1 MLDIDT
7 MRVVLGTVSIL
18 VTVLF
23 YLGVYRPTRSAF
35 AGWWTVALLC
45 SGASTSLLMLNH
57 TAAQVVANPTS
68 NTLSVVGSTCV
79 WFATRSL
86 RGRALPV
93 WLMPA
98 SAVAIVALSAVDHPS
113 TNIWAGNGALFAFM
127 AAMFLLGAA
136 ELWLSLRGRRAAEGA
151 LRSTEARV
159 ALLVSALAASVLAVF
174 YTLRVTLFVAVG
186 PDSGVFAAVV
196 GTGTTTAILLL
207 TLVAVTFSASTI
219 GWDQQ
224 TRVLRRRA
232 VSDDLTGL
240 LGRSEFMSQVTRAL
254 SETSTG
260 VSLVVAD
267 LDHFKRINDEHG
279 HAAGDTALLAFA
291 DEIRRMLGDGEF
303 AGRLGG
309 EEFALLL
316 ADPPARATTRLEAL
330 AASLA
335 QRSTSSTA
343 PLPTVSFGVAL
354 GVRGDLLTEL
364 FENADQAMYRAK
376 ALGRDRVVTYAAPS
390 A

>member
-1 MLDIDT
+1 

-35 AGWWTVALLC
+35 AGWWTVGLLC
-45 SGASTSLLMLNH
+45 AGASTSLLMLNG
-57 TAAQVVANPTS
+57 TAAQVVANPAS
-68 NTLSVVGSTCV
+68 SLLSVVGSTCV

-93 WLMPA
+93 WLMPTA
-98 SAVAIVALSAVDHPS
+98 AVAMLALAIVDEPS
-113 TNIWAGNGALFAFM
+113 SNIWAGNAALFSFM
-127 AAMFLLGAA
+127 AVMFLLGAV
-136 ELWLSLRGRRAAEGA
+136 ELWLSLRGRRMADGVQ
-151 LRSTEARV
+151 RSTEARV
-159 ALLVSALAASVLAVF
+159 ALLVSALAASVLAGFYVLRAVLFLTVGPETGVF
-174 YTLRVTLFVAVG
+174 ETAVG
-186 PDSGVFAAVV
+186 SA
-196 GTGTTTAILLL
+196 TTTAILLL

-224 TRVLRRRA
+224 TRVLRQRA

-240 LGRSEFMSQVTRAL
+240 LGRSEFMSRVNGAL
-254 SETSTG
+254 KETTQG
-260 VSLVVAD
+260 LSLVVAD

-279 HAAGDTALLAFA
+279 HAAGDTALLVFA
-291 DEIRRMLGDGEF
+291 DALREMLRDGEF
-303 AGRLGG
+303 AGRMGG

-316 ADPPARATTRLEAL
+316 TDTPDRATTRLEAL
-330 AASLA
+330 AAALA
-335 QRSTSSTA
+335 GQASHVAA

-354 GVRGDLLTEL
+354 GTRGVPLTEL
-364 FENADQAMYRAK
+364 FERADQAMYRAK